1 MIALLVTMG
10 TFESAAGAAGGC
22 DAPALADAIGR
33 AEVAFAAMDAPGFD
47 GAIADAH
54 SAFECQTD
62 PLTPI
67 LCADWHRVL
76 ALDAFLRDDGPN
88 AVQEFHAALNTTPG
102 YDLPASI
109 APSGH
114 PLRTQFEQA
123 KLMAP
128 GGTLDLAPPS
138 EGWLLVDGQRT
149 ETAPAGRPFVFQRFD
164 AAGSVVETLYVELG
178 APMPLYPTE
187 GGGNIASEGKVKKKR
202 SGALIGTGI
211 ALGVAS
217 AAMYGAA
224 FITRADYDE
233 AVQDG
238 NVDTIEGAHTATNAL
253 VIGSIGALG
262 VGATLVIVG
271 L

>member
-1 MIALLVTMG
+1 MIALLLQTA
-10 TFESAAGAAGGC
+10 FAGAAGC

-33 AEVAFAAMDAPGFD
+33 AEVAFTAMDGSAFD
-47 GAIADAH
+47 AAIADAR
-54 SAFECQTD
+54 SSFECQVD

-76 ALDAFLRDDGPN
+76 ALDAFLRDDGSN
-88 AVQEFHAALNTTPG
+88 TVQSFHAALNTTPG
-102 YDLPASI
+102 YDLPSTI
-109 APSGH
+109 APQGH
-114 PLRTQFEQA
+114 PLRDHFEQA

-128 GGTLDLAPPS
+128 GGTLDLALPS
-138 EGWLLVDGQRT
+138 EGWLAVDGQRS

-164 AAGSVVETLYVELG
+164 DDGSVLETRYVELG
-178 APMPLYPTE
+178 APMPVYPTE
-187 GGGNIASEGKVKKKR
+187 GGGNVASEGTVKKKR

-224 FITRADYDE
+224 FVTRADYDE
-233 AVQDG
+233 AVEDG
-238 NVDTIEGAHTATNAL
+238 NVDVIEGAHTATNAL

>member
-1 MIALLVTMG
+1 MIALLLET
-10 TFESAAGAAGGC
+10 AAFAEIGC
-22 DAPALADAIGR
+22 DAPALASAIGR

-47 GAIADAH
+47 AAMADAR
-54 SAFECQTD
+54 SSFECQVD

-76 ALDAFLRDDGPN
+76 ALDAFLQDDASN
-88 AVQEFHAALNTTPG
+88 TVQSFHAALNTTPG
-102 YDLPASI
+102 YDLPATI
-109 APSGH
+109 APQGH
-114 PLRTQFEQA
+114 PLRAQFEQA

-128 GGTLDLAPPS
+128 GGTLDLEPPS
-138 EGWLLVDGQRT
+138 EGWLLVDGQRST
-149 ETAPAGRPFVFQRFD
+149 TAPAGRPFVFQRFD
-164 AAGSVVETLYVELG
+164 AEGSVVETLYVELG
-178 APMPLYPTE
+178 APMPVYPTE
-187 GGGNIASEGKVKKKR
+187 GGGKISSEGTVKKKR

-224 FITRADYDE
+224 FVTRSDYDD
-233 AVQDG
+233 AVEDG
-238 NVDTIEGAHTATNAL
+238 NVDVIEGAHTATNAL